1 MPADAEGAHSPLS
14 RVVSACAARPRAVVL
29 AALLVTLLAALLA
42 VRDFSMDT
50 DTYALIAPNAEWR
63 QDEAKLRAAFPG
75 SGDTIVAVV
84 DGATPELAESSA
96 ALLAERLG
104 RDGAHFTSITRPDG
118 GAFFD
123 REGLLYLSVAQVRA
137 TTARMIGAQPFLG
150 PLAADPSLRGVA
162 GAVGTLAQGVARGD
176 AKWPKVTAPMTA
188 ISDALDARA
197 AKHPAF
203 FSWQRLFAG
212 ASPSRRL
219 VLATPRLD
227 YTELMPGEAAT
238 QAIRAAARADLDP
251 AHGITVRLT
260 GAVPLSDEEFRSLQS
275 NAGLVGAAM
284 LAAMLLTLWLATRSG
299 RVVAAILATTIAG
312 LIMTTALGLIAVGK
326 FNILSIAFIPLFVGL
341 GVDFS
346 IQFATRFRSELA
358 VLPPCAALARAG
370 HGLGPS
376 LLLAAAAV
384 ALGFC
389 AFLPTDYV
397 GLSELGIV
405 AGLGMIVALA
415 LSLSLLP
422 ALLVLLRVRAPA
434 RALGWAGAAP
444 LDHWL
449 ARNRRAVLGAF
460 AVALVASIAALP
472 LVRFD
477 FNPLHLRDA
486 HSEAVSTLAD
496 LTRDPDRTPDTI
508 EVVAPNLATANAIA
522 RRLTKLPEVRAAIT
536 LDDVVPADQPAK
548 LAAIADAGALLL
560 GTLDPFEVA
569 PAPSDAQRVAAL
581 RAANA
586 ALTAAIAH
594 DPLQAA
600 PARRMAAAFSAL
612 ANASPSARD
621 GAEAMLVAPLKV
633 TLAQLG
639 ASLSAEPVTLASL
652 PPAMARDWLAPDGRA
667 RVQAFA
673 RGNPEDNATLARFTR
688 AVLAVEPHAT
698 GAPVTTQRA
707 AATVSHA
714 FVEAGL
720 IALAAIAL
728 LLFAVLRSVREVL
741 FTLAPVALA
750 GFLTLATCVLIG
762 QPLNFANIIAFPLL
776 FGVGVAF
783 HIYFVVAW
791 RGGGRDLLQTPLA
804 RAVFFSAMATG
815 TAFGSLW
822 LSDHPGT
829 ASMGKILMLSLVW
842 TLVCALIFEPALLGP
857 PRPIARR
864 VRPVCA

>member
-1 MPADAEGAHSPLS
+1 M
-14 RVVSACAARPRAVVL
+14 L

-50 DTYALIAPNAEWR
+50 DTYALIAPNAAWR
-63 QDEAKLRAAFPG
+63 QDEAKLRTAFPS
-75 SGDTIVAVV
+75 SGDTIVAVI
-84 DGATPELAESSA
+84 DGATPELAESGAETLA
-96 ALLAERLG
+96 ARLD
-104 RDGAHFTSITRPDG
+104 RDRFHFSSVTRPDG

-137 TTARMIGAQPFLG
+137 TTARMVGAQPFLG
-150 PLAADPSLRGVA
+150 PLAVDPSLRGVA
-162 GAVGTLAQGVARGD
+162 GAVGTLADGVARGD
-176 AKWPKVTAPMTA
+176 AKWLQVIAPMTA

-227 YTELMPGEAAT
+227 YAALTPGEAAT
-238 QAIRAAARADLDP
+238 DAIRLAARTADLDP
-251 AHGITVRLT
+251 AHGVTIRLT
-260 GAVPLSDEEFRSLQS
+260 GAVPLGDEEFRSLEL

-312 LIMTTALGLIAVGK
+312 LIVTTALGLLAVGK

-341 GVDFS
+341 GIDFS

-358 VLPPCAALARAG
+358 AALPCAALARAG
-370 HGLGPS
+370 QGLGPS

-422 ALLVLLRVRAPA
+422 ALLVLLRVRAPV

-536 LDDVVPADQPAK
+536 LDDLVPADQTAK
-548 LAAIADAGALLL
+548 LAAIADAGALLS

-569 PAPSDAQRVAAL
+569 PAPSDPQRVAAL
-581 RAANA
+581 RAATA
-586 ALTAAIAH
+586 ALTVAIAH

-600 PARRMAAAFSAL
+600 PARRMAAAFTAL

-621 GAEAMLVAPLKV
+621 GAEAMLVAPFKV

-639 ASLSAEPVTLASL
+639 ASLSAEPVTRTSL

-688 AVLAVEPHAT
+688 AVLAVAPHAT

-707 AATVSHA
+707 ATTVSHA

-728 LLFAVLRSVREVL
+728 LLFAVLRNVREVL

-783 HIYFVVAW
+783 HIYFVMAW